1 MTDNKNPIVISCG
14 IVKKEIQSLIES
26 GRLKADVTFLSS
38 KLHYDYNLLE
48 KALRSTIEKSLD
60 RGRKDIVI
68 IYGDVCLGFK
78 HEMKELVDAYG
89 IMKVDAI
96 NCMDCLFGGKGQ
108 LFQTDPKHKYFFLT
122 PEWINFWNKYEKY
135 EKNLKDRY
143 AMLEGIV
150 LLDSL
155 EDLDGYE
162 DDIKKISNATGLPI
176 LEEKKVGLQGLQNV
190 IEEAISRMEPH

>member
-1 MTDNKNPIVISCG
+1 M
-14 IVKKEIQSLIES
+14 
-26 GRLKADVTFLSS
+26 KADVTFLSS
-38 KLHYDYNLLE
+38 KLHYDYSLLE
-48 KALRSTIEKSLD
+48 KALRSTIEKSFN

-96 NCMDCLFGGKGQ
+96 NCVDCLLGGKGQ
-108 LFQTDPKHKYFFLT
+108 LLQTDPQHKYFFLT
-122 PEWINFWNKYEKY
+122 PEWINFWNKYEKS
-135 EKNLKDRY
+135 EESLKDRY
-143 AMLEGIV
+143 SMLEGIV

-155 EDLDGYE
+155 GNLGGYE
-162 DDIKKISNATGLPI
+162 DDIKAISNATGLPI

-190 IEEAISRMEPH
+190 IEEAIRRMESY